1 MKPVFPVE
9 KTIKERHSVRTYDP
23 RALSAKE
30 KDLFYDFIKTL
41 ENPFSVDVTFRLLES
56 GEAVNGE
63 KLGTYGVIK
72 GAKNFIG
79 ATVPNTDL
87 ALEALGYSLEHLVL
101 YAVAL
106 GYGTC
111 WLGGSFDKSAFSKS
125 MGVKEGELFP
135 VITPLGYPVEKK
147 RVVDSLMR
155 WAAKSDQ
162 RKEWNDLFF
171 NENFS
176 TPLTKADAGD
186 FAYPLEM
193 TRLAPSAVNKQPW
206 RVLKQQKF
214 YHFYEAKTLKEGK
227 HSFDIQ
233 RVDVGIAACHFDLAA
248 KEKGLP
254 GSFKK
259 LSSPVIKTSDGMDY
273 LFSWVISE
281 P

>member
-1 MKPVFPVE
+1 MKTVFPVE
-9 KTIKERHSVRTYDP
+9 KTIKERRSVRTYDP

-30 KDLFYDFIKTL
+30 KDLFHDFIKTL
-41 ENPFSVDVTFRLLES
+41 DNPFSVDVTFRLLES
-56 GEAVNGE
+56 GEAVNGQ

-79 ATVPNTDL
+79 ASVANTDL
-87 ALEALGYSLEHLVL
+87 ALEALGYSMEHLIL

-111 WLGGSFDKSAFSKS
+111 WLGGSFDRSAFSKS

-147 RVVDSLMR
+147 RAVDSLMR

-162 RKEWNDLFF
+162 RKEWKDLFF
-171 NENFS
+171 NEDFS

-206 RVLKQQKF
+206 RVIKQQNS

-248 KEKGLP
+248 KEKGIP

-259 LSSPVIKTSDGMDY
+259 LPSPNIKKSDEMDY
-273 LFSWVISE
+273 LFSWVISNT
-281 P
+281 